1 MVVVSLCRPGPA
13 WRTPTN
19 SKLFPFRRAVVSL
32 CWLRPAWRTPT
43 NNKFFPFRMAVV
55 SLCRLGAAGGHRRTA
70 NFTHFVWLWLACA
83 TLEHRKEHR
92 RSTNFFHPVG
102 LYNKKASCDPKN
114 REATRKPF
122 LSNQCNFFPRRSAT
136 NRPMQ
141 RQPIPVYQQLIAN
154 AIRSTTPLNYCRK
167 SIPQFSSASVISF

>member
-19 SKLFPFRRAVVSL
+19 SKLFPFRMAVVSL
-32 CWLRPAWRTPT
+32 CRPGPAWRTPT

-122 LSNQCNFFPRRSAT
+122 LSNQCNCCLASNNPSANSSPT
-136 NRPMQ
+136 KLTDP
-141 RQPIPVYQQLIAN
+141 PLHLITAAN
-154 AIRSTTPLNYCRK
+154 QSHNFQVPQSSPFEPLH
-167 SIPQFSSASVISF
+167 S